1 MAAQERTYV
10 LGGETRRR
18 TLFTGVTGRQLAA
31 GGVFIAAWM
40 LALLATR
47 SVLVMLGGIVLG
59 AVAVGLSRRKTIT
72 GESWT
77 GSLKDRTAFRLA
89 RRRRGG
95 GPEFVP
101 GEALPAEVGEVRVLA
116 YAPPSTPTAPM
127 AIIHHKDH
135 RRASWSTGHLTAT
148 FEIQGGGDGL
158 LPVRA
163 VNTAGL
169 LFERLLGG
177 LASAEIPVDQLDI
190 ATRVLPVHPAAYREH
205 MSGLVVPD
213 APARLRQSME
223 ELSRF
228 AAGNTEEYRSFAT
241 VRIPLAHLA
250 ATISGSAD
258 LERIAEETFETVGEV
273 VRRVSASGYRLRA
286 VLGPRRLGALIR
298 HLHDPDM
305 DMDALEGIGTVA
317 DGWGYHRATDRFGV
331 RYAEP
336 KFVRIEGAA
345 RDWYHAVA
353 HVPRDAWPAQAVNAR
368 FMEHL
373 VTRVNPATIRTVVSQ
388 FRLVPKAR
396 ARDIARIG
404 LTYDVATQRGQRKK
418 GQVSTGETEASMSAS
433 RRTLYDLLR
442 PVVAG
447 VYPSVRVMVS
457 VPDDPELLDAARR
470 RVTSAAEDGGITRLD
485 WQDYKHHK
493 ALVTALPMARGVKA

>member
-18 TLFTGVTGRQLAA
+18 TLFNGVTGRQIALA
-31 GGVFIAAWM
+31 GTFVFVWI
-40 LALLATR
+40 LVLLATR
-47 SVLVMLGGIVLG
+47 SLLVLLGGIVLG
-59 AVAVGLSRRKTIT
+59 AVAVGLARRKTIT

-77 GSLKDRTAFRLA
+77 GSFRERISFRLA
-89 RRRRGG
+89 RRRHGG
-95 GPEFVP
+95 RPDFVP
-101 GEALPAEVGEVRVLA
+101 GQALPPEVGEIRVLA
-116 YAPPSTPTAPM
+116 YAPPSTPAAPM
-127 AIIHHKDH
+127 AIVHHKDH
-135 RRASWSTGHLTAT
+135 RRASWTTGHLTAT

-190 ATRVLPVHPAAYREH
+190 ATRVLPVHPHAYRQH
-205 MSGLVVPD
+205 MSGLVVAD
-213 APARLRQSME
+213 VPARLRRSMA
-223 ELSRF
+223 ELSAF

-241 VRIPLAHLA
+241 LRIPLAHLA
-250 ATISGSAD
+250 ATISGPAD
-258 LERIAEETFETVGEV
+258 LERIAQETFETVGEV
-273 VRRVSASGYRLRA
+273 VRRVGGAGYRLRA
-286 VLGPRRLGALIR
+286 VLGPRRLGALVR

-305 DMDALEGIGTVA
+305 DMDALDGIGTVA
-317 DGWGYHRATDRFGV
+317 DGWGYV

-336 KFVRIEGAA
+336 KFVRVQGAA

-353 HVPRDAWPAQAVNAR
+353 HVPRDSWPAQAVNAR

-396 ARDIARIG
+396 AREIARIG
-404 LTYDVATQRGQRKK
+404 LTYDVATQHGQRKK

-433 RRTLYDLLR
+433 RRVLYDLLR

-457 VPDDPELLDAARR
+457 APDDPELLDAARR

-485 WQDYKHHK
+485 WQDYRHHR